1 MEDHDI
7 ERGRTRTRRPLRQD
21 ELLPVQSH
29 QQPPNEP
36 KPSSSSTT
44 TQSQPPSEDEKRQHT
59 SPDPVFEPIQSPQPN
74 NHRPSLNTIRT
85 ARNTTSIHR
94 TPSSNNGYGCDTPLD
109 EADVPSDGKA
119 PPNESTPQESESEKD
134 PFIVTWDGDDDPDN
148 PRNMSTA
155 RKWVIT
161 GIACFGGFAV

>member
-1 MEDHDI
+1 MEDHDL
-7 ERGRTRTRRPLRQD
+7 ERGRPRTRRPLRQD
-21 ELLPVQSH
+21 ELIPAQP
-29 QQPPNEP
+29 QQPPDEP
-36 KPSSSSTT
+36 KSSSSTT
-44 TQSQPPSEDEKRQHT
+44 QSQTPSEDEKSQHT

-109 EADVPSDGKA
+109 EADVPPDGKN
-119 PPNESTPQESESEKD
+119 PPGGSAPQESSESEKD

-148 PRNMSTA
+148 PRNMSTT

-161 GIACFGGFAV
+161 GIACFGAFAV